1 MSSSPGISLRDIHL
15 SGDDNRLLP
24 GATLDV
30 SDGAIVGTITGS
42 GLTMSTG
49 KLLGRFDPATGVIQ
63 LITIGANINLSAAG
77 VLSSSTGGGA
87 SDLRDIWIFS

>member
-63 LITIGANINLSAAG
+63 LITIGANLT
-77 VLSSSTGGGA
+77 LSSSGFLSASIGGGIA
-87 SDLRDIWIFS
+87 DIRDIWLFS